1 MRTPLSRVTG
11 RSAEGA
17 AAEAVV
23 VWLPEAPR
31 DRVLP
36 SLHRH
41 SRCAGSLVTPP
52 VESRHQEEA
61 ASQMRGGGT
70 RPSQA
75 HPLLAPWGF
84 VALPMPAWGRSGL
97 TMAGQL
103 RWGAHGRRAR
113 VVTRRSPRAPSLPAA
128 SPQEG
133 TRVVLALFVMD
144 VRELLCICCSGAIL
158 LKEWPF
164 R

>member
-17 AAEAVV
+17 AAEAVA

-113 VVTRRSPRAPSLPAA
+113 VVTGGHPGHRLCLLRPLRRGHGWSWRRLSRTCESCSAFAAQGPS
-128 SPQEG
+128 
-133 TRVVLALFVMD
+133 
-144 VRELLCICCSGAIL
+144 C
-158 LKEWPF
+158 
-164 R
+164 